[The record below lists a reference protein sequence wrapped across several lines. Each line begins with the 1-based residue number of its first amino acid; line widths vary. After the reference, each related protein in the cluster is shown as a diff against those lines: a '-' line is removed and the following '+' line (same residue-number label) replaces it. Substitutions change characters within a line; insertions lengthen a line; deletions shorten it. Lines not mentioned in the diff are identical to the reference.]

1 MTGLVCECGPALF
14 VRGGGTYM
22 DRQKIELPDIPGIV
36 LTEKQEYDITQ
47 VIATMRLSGFPMDG
61 EEIKN
66 LMLLASG
73 AKTAEERIKEL
84 DKKYGDG

>member
-1 MTGLVCECGPALF
+1 
-14 VRGGGTYM
+14 M

-36 LTEKQEYDITQ
+36 LTEKQEYDVTQ